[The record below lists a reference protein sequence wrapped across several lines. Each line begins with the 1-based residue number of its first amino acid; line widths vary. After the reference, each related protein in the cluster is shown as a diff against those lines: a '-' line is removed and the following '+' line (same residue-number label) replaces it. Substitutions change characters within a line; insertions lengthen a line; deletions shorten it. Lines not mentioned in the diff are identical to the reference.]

1 MKALIS
7 KWNHNQDDIFDNR
20 VLRVNWHLGNTCTY
34 KCSYCDPKL
43 NSGDIPWVN
52 IAAAKKIVDDI
63 VAVYSTQYNK
73 NTFIFEI
80 TGGEPTVYPGIE
92 ELCRH
97 MKSLGIFIQL
107 CTNGSRTVRW
117 WEENAENFTLITNS
131 YHVEFT
137 DVKHLT
143 AVCNTVIDKG
153 VIANALVLLDPF
165 NFDKVKN
172 DLEYMKE
179 FGNFG
184 ISVRRVYD
192 RNPTS
197 TIKRASA
204 YTDEQLL
211 YFNNNIHIKE
221 KITIPF
227 SDNMWHRTIMIKD
240 KIQLTVNENTVFSTD
255 DNNFLGWDCY
265 AGIDTLSLDVNG
277 NILPAYCYTGYK
289 KVIGNWLTD
298 DLAELHWPRE
308 SMKCGDMRCVCVHDI
323 RARKIKERS

>member
-1 MKALIS
+1 MNALVS

-34 KCSYCDPKL
+34 KCSYCDPSL
-43 NSGDIPWVN
+43 NSGDIPWPSVDR
-52 IAAAKKIVDDI
+52 AKKIIDDI
-63 VAVYSTQYNK
+63 VSIYSTQYNK

-117 WEENAENFTLITNS
+117 WEENAENFSLITNS

-184 ISVRRVYD
+184 ISVRRVED
-192 RNPTS
+192 RNSTS
-197 TIKRASA
+197 TIKRSSA

-211 YFNNNIHIKE
+211 YLNNNVDIKE

-227 SDNMWHRTIMIKD
+227 SDNMRHQPILIKED
-240 KIQLTVNENTVFSTD
+240 NTQQIVNENTVYSTD

-277 NILPAYCYTGYK
+277 NILPAYCYTGTK
-289 KVIGNWLTD
+289 KTIGNWLTD
-298 DLAELHWPRE
+298 DLAELHWPTDP
-308 SMKCGDMRCVCVHDI
+308 MKCGDMKCVCVHDL
-323 RARKIKERS
+323 RARKIKI

>member
-1 MKALIS
+1 MNALVS

-34 KCSYCDPKL
+34 KCSYCDPSL
-43 NSGDIPWVN
+43 NSGDIPWPSVDR
-52 IAAAKKIVDDI
+52 AKKIIDDI
-63 VAVYSTQYNK
+63 VSIYSTQYNK

-117 WEENAENFTLITNS
+117 WEENAENFSLITNS

-184 ISVRRVYD
+184 ISVRRVED
-192 RNPTS
+192 RNSTS
-197 TIKRASA
+197 TIKRSSA

-211 YFNNNIHIKE
+211 YLNNNVDIKE

-227 SDNMWHRTIMIKD
+227 SDNMRHQPILIKED
-240 KIQLTVNENTVFSTD
+240 NTQQIVNENTVYSTD

-265 AGIDTLSLDVNG
+265 AGIDTLSLDVKG
-277 NILPAYCYTGYK
+277 NISPAYCYTGYK

-298 DLAELHWPRE
+298 DLAELHWPRG
-308 SMKCGDMRCVCVHDI
+308 SMKCGDMRCVCVNDI
-323 RARKIKERS
+323 RARKIKI